1 MPLAT
6 RPPVDHRVEG
16 PGPTSARE
24 HRRYVHRVHA
34 AFEEFG
40 APLVVFDRE
49 HFEAP
54 VRRQNR
60 TSVQPF
66 PVERV
71 ECEKII

>member
-1 MPLAT
+1 MRAT
-6 RPPVDHRVEG
+6 VDIDYFFCRTPE
-16 PGPTSARE
+16 
-24 HRRYVHRVHA
+24 YVHRVHT

-54 VRRQNR
+54 VRGQSRK
-60 TSVQPF
+60 SVQPL

-71 ECEKII
+71 ECKKNV

>member
-1 MPLAT
+1 MRAHGYMRAT
-6 RPPVDHRVEG
+6 AD
-16 PGPTSARE
+16 SDFLF
-24 HRRYVHRVHA
+24 RRTPEYVHRVHA

-54 VRRQNR
+54 VRGKTR
-60 TSVQPF
+60 TSVQSL

-71 ECEKII
+71 ECKKNL

>member
-1 MPLAT
+1 MRAHGYMRAT
-6 RPPVDHRVEG
+6 AD
-16 PGPTSARE
+16 SDFLF
-24 HRRYVHRVHA
+24 RRTPEYVHRVHA

-54 VRRQNR
+54 VRGQSR
-60 TSVQPF
+60 TSVQPL

-71 ECEKII
+71 ECEKNV